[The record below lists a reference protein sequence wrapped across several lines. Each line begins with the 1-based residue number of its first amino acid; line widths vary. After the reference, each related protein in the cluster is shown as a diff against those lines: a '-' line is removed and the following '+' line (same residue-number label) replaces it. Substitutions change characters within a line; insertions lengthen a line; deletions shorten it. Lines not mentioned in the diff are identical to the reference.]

1 MQDRPI
7 IRTALPRR
15 RYQIG
20 DYAATLL
27 GEIES
32 GDGRDYRFI
41 LALVP
46 GNGGEPVCYI
56 TCEAAPP
63 ARAAAGAWDLRV
75 VSEALTEVMDSA
87 DHWADLDHFAE
98 QGLDLAR
105 QLLGLGHAP
114 AFKLQ

>member
-15 RYQIG
+15 RYQIA
-20 DYAATLL
+20 DYTATLL
-27 GEIES
+27 AEIES
-32 GDGRDYRFI
+32 GDGRDYRLI

-46 GNGGEPVCYI
+46 AGSSEPVCYV

-75 VSEALTEVMDSA
+75 ISATLTEVLDSA
-87 DHWADLDHFAE
+87 DHWSDPDLFVE

-105 QLLGLGHAP
+105 QVLGLGQAE
-114 AFKLQ
+114 AFKLL